1 MNSLT
6 LLPARLRHLVPL
18 GLASCFLLG
27 VGCQAQTGATVLPPM
42 QVPPA
47 QTAAPAPATPPP
59 PPAPRC
65 ESLAEG
71 CKADES
77 TRVEISQNGVFCTPP
92 SGWTFEKLPDHART
106 VEPTGV
112 AEVAF
117 TIADSESE
125 ADVVKSVEKLAAQ
138 MGLEGIKSD
147 RLKKRLKKP
156 QSTLDGNGGTIELW
170 EITGSVQGG
179 AKPKLKDKGAGTA
192 LLALARV
199 ATERLVVVLGFVVEP
214 DEQGQ
219 AGKIMQS
226 VQSLSVT
233 K

>member
-1 MNSLT
+1 MEMPPEQ
-6 LLPARLRHLVPL
+6 PA
-18 GLASCFLLG
+18 A
-27 VGCQAQTGATVLPPM
+27 
-42 QVPPA
+42 PPA
-47 QTAAPAPATPPP
+47 AAPAPPPE
-59 PPAPRC
+59 PRC

-77 TRVEISQNGVFCTPP
+77 TRIEISESGVFCTPP
-92 SGWTFEKLPDHART
+92 PGWTFEKHPDHSRT

-117 TIADSESE
+117 TVADSESE
-125 ADVVKSVEKLAAQ
+125 ADVLKSVEKLAAA

-156 QSTLDGNGGTIELW
+156 QSTLEGNGGSIELW

-214 DEQGQ
+214 DDQGQ
-219 AGKIMQS
+219 AAKIMQS